1 MPFVTPDYQAIRNN
15 ILRDILNQPRLDGK
29 QPNVAADGDYA
40 IRANATGAAIEGIYQ
55 RLQWIKRQIFADEAD
70 EAYVERHASLRG
82 LFRKAATVASG
93 TITFS
98 GTVGS
103 NVPVGTEVKTAGGIA
118 FVTTVSGDVG
128 GGGAVTLAAQAGAA
142 GSAGNQAAAT
152 ALTLTAAPPGILST
166 ASIASMTAGT
176 DRETIASLL
185 SRLLFVLRN
194 PPCGGAL
201 HDYYTW
207 AMNVPGVT
215 AAYPYGNRRRNG
227 TVDVAILTEGG
238 MPGAPLIAEVQEYI
252 DTQRPATAEILV
264 LAPTGVAVNFSADLV
279 LDAGYTLGDTGAV
292 IDPKLAAYFA
302 TFKPG
307 DTFFLKR
314 ASGIISDTAG
324 VIDFTLA
331 SPLANVAT
339 LVDATHIEM
348 PVLGTT
354 SWI

>member
-1 MPFVTPDYQAIRNN
+1 MPISTPDFQAIRDA
-15 ILRDILNQPRLDGK
+15 ILRDIANQPRPDGQ
-29 QPNVAADGDYA
+29 QPNVSADGDYF
-40 IRANATGAAIEGIYQ
+40 IRANATGAAIEGLYQ

-70 EAYVERHASLRG
+70 DDFVEHHASLRG

-103 NVPVGTEVKTAGGIA
+103 NVPIGTEAKTADGVA
-118 FVTTVSGDVG
+118 FLTTATGNVG
-128 GGGAVTLAAQAGAA
+128 GGGTVTLAAQASAA
-142 GSAGNQAAAT
+142 DAAGNQMVT
-152 ALTLTAAPPGILST
+152 TPLTLTAAPAGIVST
-166 ASIASMTAGT
+166 ASIAGMTGGT
-176 DRETIASLL
+176 DRETVASLL

-215 AAYPYGNRRRNG
+215 RAYPYACRRHNG
-227 TVDVAILTEGG
+227 SVDVAILTAGG
-238 MPGAPLIAEVQEYI
+238 MPDAPLIAAVQAYI
-252 DTQRPATAEILV
+252 DTQRPATADALV

-279 LDAGYTLGDTGAV
+279 LAASYVRGDVGDV
-292 IDPKLAAYFA
+292 INPKLAAYFD

-307 DTFFLKR
+307 DTFFLKK

-324 VIDFTLA
+324 VVDFTLA

-354 SWI
+354 SWT